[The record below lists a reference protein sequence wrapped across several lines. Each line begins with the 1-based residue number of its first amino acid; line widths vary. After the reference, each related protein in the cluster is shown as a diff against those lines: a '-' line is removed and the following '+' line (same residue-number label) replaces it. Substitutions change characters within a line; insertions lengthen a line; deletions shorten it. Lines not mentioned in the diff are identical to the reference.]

1 MNKHL
6 KVIDLFCNSLNSS
19 LGGYGLTPPTH
30 YDYQYIPVAVYGV
43 TIPTCARK
51 GMLTVELLEKDK
63 KERGKKLSYLP

>member
-43 TIPTCARK
+43 TIPTCA
-51 GMLTVELLEKDK
+51 
-63 KERGKKLSYLP
+63 